1 MEEAPLW
8 IALRSGVAEQSLR
21 IGNQAL
27 LLHDGEQGV
36 TEPEVIVS
44 SFNRSCTWAPV
55 QTQRLPYSTVL

>member
-1 MEEAPLW
+1 MEEAPLG

-27 LLHDGEQGV
+27 LLHDGAQGV

-44 SFNRSCTWAPV
+44 SFNRSCT
-55 QTQRLPYSTVL
+55 